1 MNFKEYDKIIKEH
14 KYDMLFLM
22 IYYTLSNYYDKFE
35 TLKDKDKEI
44 LIYFIHRAY
53 LKDETR
59 LDLGYMCDKA
69 MELKDEILKENLNT
83 WDFLRQCYIEKE
95 EI

>member
-1 MNFKEYDKIIKEH
+1 MNFKEYDYIIEKH
-14 KYDMLFLM
+14 KYDMLFLE
-22 IYYTLSNYYDKFE
+22 IYYNLTCNDKFE

-53 LKDETR
+53 LKDETS

-69 MELKDEILKENLNT
+69 IELKDKILKDDLNT
-83 WDFLRQCYIEKE
+83 WDFLGQCYIEKE
-95 EI
+95 EM

>member
-14 KYDMLFLM
+14 KFDMLFLE
-22 IYYTLSNYYDKFE
+22 IYYNLTCNDTFKILS
-35 TLKDKDKEI
+35 DKDKEI
-44 LIYFIHRAY
+44 LIRFIHRAY

-69 MELKDEILKENLNT
+69 MELKDEILKEDLNNFNT
-83 WDFLRQCYIEKE
+83 WVFLEQCYIDR
-95 EI
+95 

>member
-22 IYYTLSNYYDKFE
+22 IYYNLTCNDKFE
-35 TLKDKDKEI
+35 ILSDKDKEI

-59 LDLGYMCDKA
+59 LDLGYICDKA
-69 MELKDEILKENLNT
+69 MELKDEILKEDLNT
-83 WDFLRQCYIEKE
+83 WDFLGQCYIDR
-95 EI
+95 

>member
-1 MNFKEYDKIIKEH
+1 MNFKEYDRIIKDH
-14 KYDMLFLM
+14 KYDMMFLM
-22 IYYTLSNYYDKFE
+22 IYYNLTCNDKFE

-44 LIYFIHRAY
+44 LIFFIHRAY
-53 LKDETR
+53 LKDDTR

-69 MELKDEILKENLNT
+69 MELKDSILKEDLNT

>member
-14 KYDMLFLM
+14 KYDMFFLE
-22 IYYTLSNYYDKFE
+22 IYYNLTCNDKFE
-35 TLKDKDKEI
+35 ILSDKEKEI

-59 LDLGYMCDKA
+59 LDLGYICDKA
-69 MELKDEILKENLNT
+69 MELKDEILKEDLNT
-83 WDFLRQCYIEKE
+83 WDFLGQCYIEKE

>member
-14 KYDMLFLM
+14 KYDMLFLE
-22 IYYTLSNYYDKFE
+22 IYYNLTCNDKFE
-35 TLKDKDKEI
+35 TLKDKDKEL

-83 WDFLRQCYIEKE
+83 WDFLGQCYIEKE
-95 EI
+95 EN